1 MSAKM
6 IDTTIRNLS
15 DYLDWLEVRT
25 MEDTNMSHSNGGYC
39 NADHVGHD
47 EEYIDIKVLWGELN
61 DEGTGLTINTEFF
74 KIAVDTI
81 NDSTLTMAQ
90 KYAEMEHVDI

>member
-1 MSAKM
+1 MSTNM

-39 NADHVGHD
+39 NADHIGHD
-47 EEYIDIKVLWGELN
+47 DDTIDILVLWGELT
-61 DEGTGLTINTEFF
+61 DDGTSLTENREYFRIAID
-74 KIAVDTI
+74 KIDDANLTAV
-81 NDSTLTMAQ
+81 Q
-90 KYAEMEHVDI
+90 KYVEMEHVDI